1 MKQRSRFLSMLF
13 AALVLS
19 GEFVYG
25 QLINGSMVGRV
36 TDPSGGAVPDAKVT
50 VKNVDTG
57 GESYAN
63 TDTSGTYSVV
73 NLPPGKYQITTE
85 KAGFQAF
92 RVTGLQLAAQQT

>member
-13 AALVLS
+13 AALVLG

-63 TDTSGTYSVV
+63 TDTSG
-73 NLPPGKYQITTE
+73 IARRR
-85 KAGFQAF
+85 AGERLHTRERPHTRIAAA
-92 RVTGLQLAAQQT
+92 VTRSAW